1 MRRSGRANRRFAG
14 SGWPPS
20 ARSPRPGWPLPASTG
35 SAASPRRHGR
45 RATCRR
51 SATSRGYTRWLKLRT
66 AYAGGTAAHGGT
78 KTIYVSNAAAARASR
93 GKRSFLYPRGTTIVK
108 TGTERTADG
117 RRFLA
122 LVAIMEKTRR
132 TDRRLGPRP
141 EDWTWAEYTRDAPG
155 EPLRLVASGSQG
167 VCTGCHAAALRT
179 DFAFTRLR

>member
-1 MRRSGRANRRFAG
+1 VQPSLRRIRLAAIGTLAAAGLAAAGIDGLGGEPTPARA
-14 SGWPPS
+14 
-20 ARSPRPGWPLPASTG
+20 ARDLPTVRDVA
-35 SAASPRRHGR
+35 
-45 RATCRR
+45 
-51 SATSRGYTRWLKLRT
+51 GYTRWLKLRT